1 MKSTF
6 YTLSVLV
13 ILVSCSKGGG
23 DKLSDK
29 KAELAKLQAE
39 EKTVSASIKK
49 LQAELDILDPR
60 KDVEKVLT
68 VTVTPIATQNFKHF
82 VEIQGRVD
90 AKNNLFVSPQ
100 MGGAITNLF
109 VKEGDYVK
117 KGQTIA
123 TIDNA
128 VLKQSLQEIDVQL
141 ETAKIFYEKQK
152 SLWDQ
157 KIGTEIQ
164 YIQAKS
170 TVESLEKR
178 ISTLKTQTAMTTVVS
193 PIGGFVDEVRMR
205 AGEMATPGLGI
216 VRIVNSDN
224 LKVVAQVADTYASTI
239 KQGDVVNIKFPDL
252 GKETTAK
259 LTFVSRTV
267 NTASRTFT
275 VEASINKIDSQLKPN
290 MTAVLNIN
298 DQAKGNA
305 VIINQNYIQHTEA
318 GDIVYVAVTEGA
330 KKVARSRKITAG
342 ITYNGD
348 IEIVSGLQ
356 TGDMLIT
363 QGYQDLVDGQ
373 AISF

>member
-29 KAELAKLQAE
+29 RAELAKLQAE

-205 AGEMATPGLGI
+205 AGEMAAPGLGI

-259 LTFVSRTV
+259 LTFVSQTV

>member
-1 MKSTF
+1 MKNTF
-6 YTLSVLV
+6 YILSTIVVLV
-13 ILVSCSKGGG
+13 ACSKGGG
-23 DKLSDK
+23 DKLSEK

-39 EKTVSASIKK
+39 EKTISASITK
-49 LQAELDILDPR
+49 LQAELDILDPQ
-60 KDVEKVLT
+60 KDVEKVIT
-68 VTVTPIATQNFKHF
+68 VTVSPLASQNFKHF

-90 AKNNLFVSPQ
+90 AKNNIFVSPQ
-100 MGGAITNLF
+100 MGGAITNLY

-117 KGQTIA
+117 KGQIIA

-128 VLKQSLQEIDVQL
+128 VLKQSIQEIDYQL

-170 TVESLEKR
+170 NVESLEKR
-178 ISTLKTQTAMTTVVS
+178 ISTLKTQTAMTSVVS
-193 PIGGFVDEVRMR
+193 PIGGFVDEVRMK
-205 AGEMATPGLGI
+205 AGEMAAPGIGI
-216 VRIVNSDN
+216 VRVVNSDN

-239 KQGDVVNIKFPDL
+239 KQGDVVIVKFPDL

-259 LTFVSRTV
+259 LTFVGQTV
-267 NTASRTFT
+267 NAASRTFV
-275 VEASINKIDSQLKPN
+275 VEASIPKIDSQLKPN

-305 VIINQNYIQHTEA
+305 IIINQNYIQHTEL

-330 KKVARSRKITAG
+330 KKVARSRKVTTG

-348 IEIVSGLQ
+348 IEITSGLQ

-373 AISF
+373 AVNF

>member
-1 MKSTF
+1 MKNTL
-6 YTLSVLV
+6 YTLSILVVLV
-13 ILVSCSKGGG
+13 ACSKGGS
-23 DKLSDK
+23 DQLSQK
-29 KAELAKLQAE
+29 KAELAKLQGE
-39 EKTVSASIKK
+39 EKTVSANIKK
-49 LQAELDILDPR
+49 LQAEIDKLEPR
-60 KDVEKVLT
+60 KIVEKVIT
-68 VTVTPIATQNFKHF
+68 VTVSPIATQNFKHF

-90 AKNNLFVSPQ
+90 AKNNMFVSPQ

-123 TIDNA
+123 TIDNTI
-128 VLKQSLQEIDVQL
+128 LKQSMQEIDYQL

-170 TVESLEKR
+170 NVEALEKR
-178 ISTLKTQTAMTTVVS
+178 ISTLKAQTAMTTVVS

-205 AGEMATPGLGI
+205 AGEMAAPGIGI

-252 GKETTAK
+252 GKETTAR
-259 LTFVSRTV
+259 LTFVGQTV
-267 NTASRTFT
+267 NPTSRTFM
-275 VEASINKIDSQLKPN
+275 VEASIQKIDSQLKPN

-305 VIINQNYIQHTEA
+305 VIINQNLIQHTET
-318 GDIVYVAVTEGA
+318 GDIVYVAIIEGA
-330 KKVARSRKITAG
+330 KKIARSRKIVAG

-348 IEIVSGLQ
+348 IEITSGLQ

-373 AISF
+373 VVSF